1 MNQMLEFLY
10 EQIRQ
15 KLLEEGLEPT
25 TVNVLKSIKSELAEI
40 LKTELTL
47 DDLPAVEAKLE
58 VFTQQ
63 LKEINNVQS

>member
-25 TVNVLKSIKSELAEI
+25 TVDVLKSIKSELAEI

-47 DDLPAVEAKLE
+47 ENLPAVEAKLE